1 MTLRSKLIRLAHANP
16 ELRAHLL
23 PLLKASTQE
32 KEGPVAGSDGNYMT
46 KQNLWLTHQM
56 AESLYNEIPDGM
68 LLPDWAESKI
78 NSAADH
84 IKAVAGWA
92 QHEKSNK
99 TASEEGSGSKDF
111 AEILGKKF
119 KGVKEKNGSGN
130 VDLGPINIYWD
141 ESNNDDA
148 VTVGITF
155 KKQIK
160 GSPKEMFDAV
170 TAILKAIS

>member
-16 ELRAHLL
+16 ELRSHLL
-23 PLLKASTQE
+23 PIIKSAGCE
-32 KEGPVAGSDGNYMT
+32 KLPEG
-46 KQNLWLTHQM
+46 
-56 AESLYNEIPDGM
+56 GM
-68 LLPDWAESKI
+68 RD
-78 NSAADH
+78 NC
-84 IKAVAGWA
+84 
-92 QHEKSNK
+92 EKKKEEGEKKEAK
-99 TASEEGSGSKDF
+99 TASEEGSGSKEF
-111 AEILGKKF
+111 GELLSKRF

-141 ESNNDDA
+141 ESNNDNA

-170 TAILKAIS
+170 TAILKAIP